1 MISVVAILLRMI
13 RLETADLQHYLTLFV
28 YFFCFS
34 LLCWIGNHLLLE
46 VDFIKKPVHHRLRFS
61 LVTLVC
67 GCFLSVIFDVVISKL
82 FGDVL
87 LLGNLPS
94 DKRMELILFRGT
106 LMNCLIGFIVYQL
119 IQMKENERDRL
130 ELEQLKQANLQ
141 ANLSSLKEQ
150 LSPHFLFNTLNTL
163 TSLTQDQSVKD
174 YIEELANVYRYLLS
188 HRQKD
193 WVTIKEELHFIESY
207 LYIIKIRLEKA
218 IEISISIDQEFMNF
232 KIPPV
237 TIQLLIENATKHNV
251 VAEQK
256 PLKIDIYTEAGH
268 LIIKNNYQSKKTL
281 EPSSGIGLNN
291 IIQRYQLLFDRQI
304 LIDKNEYMFQVQL
317 PLIP

>member
-1 MISVVAILLRMI
+1 M
-13 RLETADLQHYLTLFV
+13 
-28 YFFCFS
+28 
-34 LLCWIGNHLLLE
+34 
-46 VDFIKKPVHHRLRFS
+46 
-61 LVTLVC
+61 
-67 GCFLSVIFDVVISKL
+67 IFDVVISYL
-82 FGDVL
+82 FGDIL
-87 LLGNLPS
+87 LLGDLPG
-94 DKRMELILFRGT
+94 DKRIELMLFRGT
-106 LMNCLIGFIVYQL
+106 LINCLIGFIVYQL

-163 TSLTQDQSVKD
+163 TSLTHEQPVKD
-174 YIEELANVYRYLLS
+174 YVEELANVYRYLLS

-218 IEISISIDQEFMNF
+218 IEISINIDQEFINY

-256 PLKIDIYTEAGH
+256 PLKIGIYTEAGY
-268 LIIKNNYQSKKTL
+268 LVIKNNYQSKKTL
-281 EPSSGIGLNN
+281 ELSSGIGLNN
-291 IIQRYQLLFDRQI
+291 ISQRYQLLFDRQI
-304 LIDKNEYMFQVQL
+304 LIDKNENMFKVQL